1 MNGRIARFNRV
12 GVGLLAVLGLA
23 LVMSGQ
29 EKSPEKRVGL
39 VTDWTSHHLV
49 FSTPSSPEVAAKV
62 AQDPRYWQQWA
73 RRNIHAVI
81 QEPEGEADVS
91 TPEVDEATGHD
102 GFGVRPSRQ
111 VKTGM
116 KKDWSLEMASTA
128 AMGDL
133 NYPAKFSF
141 STSSPSCTDFVVFNT
156 GVAGNAGTEST
167 GTGTLSSTGPTNDQT
182 ATIANSVNAGSE
194 EVEASAQVAATATG
208 TFTTTGPLSGSVTIN
223 DSSNGGTSAT
233 ITASPGTEA
242 TGTITVSSGYCIA
255 PGHGVTIDGVNVTT
269 NATSATQTVSIGS
282 NPANWTSGTN
292 TVTIG
297 GVTYTFVTSITA
309 VNQVLEVTNGTG
321 GSATTENEER
331 TADNLQAAVNGAVGQ
346 CYTGTPAC
354 LYTGTGGQPANT
366 LATGSGTS
374 GGSTTTTVT
383 MTANC
388 AGTAGEFVT
397 ITDHNGTGGNG
408 NATTLGTYHGASSN
422 GSAGSGT
429 FAIPTSISTTAMA
442 ADIAAGVND
451 TTIGAGVIACTGG
464 GVTPGGTCT
473 ANGSSSTVT
482 LSSKYGNPA
491 YDYAVATDPTGGVTG
506 LAVTNMTGAALG
518 TTSATLFAVDGVA
531 ADDAMALENAIND
544 NGTIGLQ
551 TATVSGAAV
560 TIKATAALGANGNN
574 ITLANTLGSTFAWST
589 STTNLTGGASLQ
601 SGACTG
607 TNCQWFQITDSSGNQ
622 LGLSTIAANMVT
634 ALTTNEAAADVT
646 IGAPNCATTCTFT
659 VTTTAN
665 EGNASIS
672 ATESMTNFMWS
683 TFTGG
688 TSPSTSIIAY
698 ENLYPTCNGGVP
710 TTAWA
715 YGTGGTVT
723 TSPVISL
730 DGSQVAFVQNS
741 AAGAAQLVILKPLIT
756 SGEAFNNPGAI
767 TSEPNAAAY
776 RSCASDCMYVI
787 PFAQDGSDPTLP
799 SDGLAPAGSGGS
811 SVWEDYAF
819 DVAYVGDDQGYLHSF
834 TGVFTGSPA
843 EVTSG
848 SFTWPV
854 SVCPIP
860 CASNNENSNPLT
872 SPVYDESRGVI
883 YVGDYGGKV
892 DWINVS
898 SSTISANSTTYP
910 PGTVT
915 TTSGIA
921 AGDQDL
927 YDAPLV
933 DPSAGT
939 SGYLYE
945 MVADDQTSNCAGSNP
960 CSGIFQLAGEFVDGD
975 AGTEEATG
983 YTTTARA
990 VYTGSFDNAYYSG
1003 TAAGHLYV
1011 CGGSTATSAHPT
1023 LYAITF
1029 SSTAHTTMSA
1039 VTTGP
1044 ALSSAGATCSSIT
1057 EAYNPTGT
1065 PADYIYT
1072 SVTTS
1077 GSTAGCTAGDG
1088 CVEAYNVNI
1097 VLTTSSTGAG
1107 FLATGGTSGI
1117 SIDNFVTTTGD
1128 SNIYY
1133 SPLTTANCTT
1143 PAVAGGCAVQV
1154 VQGPTL

>member
-49 FSTPSSPEVAAKV
+49 FSTPSSPEVAVRV

-73 RRNIHAVI
+73 RRNMHPVI
-81 QEPEGEADVS
+81 QESEGGPDGSA
-91 TPEVDEATGHD
+91 PEVDEAMSAGRFD
-102 GFGVRPSRQ
+102 VRPSKPVR
-111 VKTGM
+111 TEM

-128 AMGDL
+128 SMGDL
-133 NYPAKFSF
+133 NYPAKYSF
-141 STSSPSCTDFVVFNT
+141 STSSPSCTDFIVFNT
-156 GVAGNAGTEST
+156 GVAGNAGTDAT
-167 GTGTLSSTGPTNDQT
+167 GTGTLSSTGPTNTQT
-182 ATIANSVNAGSE
+182 ATITNSVNAGTE
-194 EVEASAQVAATATG
+194 KAEASAQAAAGAMG

-223 DSSNGGTSAT
+223 DTSNGGTSAT

-242 TGTITVSSGYCIA
+242 TGTITVSSAYCIA

-297 GVTYTFVTSITA
+297 GVTYTFVTNITA
-309 VNQVLEVTNGTG
+309 VNQVLEVT
-321 GSATTENEER
+321 SSTTTNNEER
-331 TADNLQAAVNGAVGQ
+331 TADNLQAAVNGVVGQ

-354 LYTGTGGQPANT
+354 LFTGTGGQPANP
-366 LATGSGTS
+366 LATASGTS
-374 GGSTTTTVT
+374 GGTTTATLT

-397 ITDHNGTGGNG
+397 ITDHNGTGNNN
-408 NATTLGTYHGASSN
+408 NATTLGTYHTATSN

-429 FAIPTSISTTAMA
+429 FAIPTSISTTSMA
-442 ADIAAGVND
+442 ADIAAGVNA

-473 ANGSSSTVT
+473 ANGSSSIVT

-491 YDYAVATDPTGGVTG
+491 YDYAVATDPAGGVTG
-506 LAVTNMTGAALG
+506 LAVTNMTGAVVG

-544 NGTIGLQ
+544 NGTLGLQ
-551 TATVSGAAV
+551 TATVTGAAV

-589 STTNLTGGASLQ
+589 STTNLTGGISLQ
-601 SGACTG
+601 TGACTG
-607 TNCQWFQITDSSGNQ
+607 TNCQWFAVTDSSGNT
-622 LGLSTIAANMVT
+622 LGLSTIASNMVT

-646 IGAPNCATTCTFT
+646 IGAPTCATTCTFS
-659 VTTTAN
+659 VTTTTA
-665 EGNASIS
+665 ETDASIT
-672 ATESMTNFMWS
+672 ATTTMTNFVWS
-683 TFTGG
+683 VFTGG
-688 TSPSTSIIAY
+688 ASPLSSIVAY

-730 DGSQVAFVQNS
+730 DGTQVAFVQNS
-741 AAGAAQLVILKPLIT
+741 AAGAAQLVIIKPLVT

-787 PFAQDGSDPTLP
+787 PFAQDGSDPNLP

-860 CASNNENSNPLT
+860 CASNAENANPLT

-883 YVGDYGGKV
+883 YVGDFGGKV

-915 TTSGIA
+915 TSTGIG
-921 AGDQDL
+921 AGNQDL

-939 SGYLYE
+939 GGYLYE
-945 MVADDQTSNCAGSNP
+945 MVADDQTANCASSNP
-960 CSGIFQLAGEFVDGD
+960 CSGIFQLAGEFIDGT

-983 YTTTARA
+983 YTTIARP

-1011 CGGSTATSAHPT
+1011 CGGSSATSAHPT

-1029 SSTAHTTMSA
+1029 SSTAHTAMSG

-1072 SVTTS
+1072 SVTAS
-1077 GSTAGCTAGDG
+1077 GSTSGCTAVG
-1088 CVEAYNVNI
+1088 CVVGYNVNS
-1097 VLTTSSTGAG
+1097 VLSTSSTGAG
-1107 FLATGGTSGI
+1107 FPATGGTSGI

>member
-1 MNGRIARFNRV
+1 MNGRIVRFNRI

-29 EKSPEKRVGL
+29 EKNPEKRVGL
-39 VTDWTSHHLV
+39 VTDWTTHHLV
-49 FSTPSSPEVAAKV
+49 FSTPSSPEVATKV

-73 RRNIHAVI
+73 RRNVHPVAAAPDVAPDAAASAPDAV
-81 QEPEGEADVS
+81 ETERS
-91 TPEVDEATGHD
+91 EVF
-102 GFGVRPSRQ
+102 GFGSDRLEK
-111 VKTGM
+111 KTGI

-133 NYPAKFSF
+133 NYPAKYSF

-156 GVAGNAGTEST
+156 GVAGNAGTDAT
-167 GTGTLSSTGPTNDQT
+167 GTGTLSSTGPTNTQT
-182 ATIANSVNAGSE
+182 ATITNSVNGGTEKA
-194 EVEASAQVAATATG
+194 EASAQIAASAMG

-223 DSSNGGTSAT
+223 DTSNGGTSAT

-255 PGHGVTIDGVNVTT
+255 PGAGVTIDGVNVTT
-269 NATSATQTVSIGS
+269 SATGAHDTVTIATNPSGWSNTLGRTFPTVTVAGVTYSFVTSLTATNQVLMYTASGSGTTNEDRTAENLQATINATSSQCFASPCFFTGQT
-282 NPANWTSGTN
+282 ANT
-292 TVTIG
+292 TVTASG
-297 GVTYTFVTSITA
+297 A
-309 VNQVLEVTNGTG
+309 TG
-321 GSATTENEER
+321 GSNSVTVTDLCAGSALSFTE
-331 TADNLQAAVNGAVGQ
+331 ADNVGGNTGAITIGSATSTAGVNGSNA
-346 CYTGTPAC
+346 
-354 LYTGTGGQPANT
+354 ANSFA
-366 LATGSGTS
+366 LVNPV
-374 GGSTTTTVT
+374 STTGVA
-383 MTANC
+383 AN
-388 AGTAGEFVT
+388 
-397 ITDHNGTGGNG
+397 
-408 NATTLGTYHGASSN
+408 
-422 GSAGSGT
+422 
-429 FAIPTSISTTAMA
+429 
-442 ADIAAGVND
+442 IAAGVNA

-464 GVTPGGTCT
+464 AVTPGGTCT
-473 ANGSSSTVT
+473 PSGSSSVVT

-506 LAVTNMTGAALG
+506 LTVTNMTGAVVG
-518 TTSATLFAVDGVA
+518 TTSASLFAVDGVA
-531 ADDAMALENAIND
+531 ADDATALKNAIND
-544 NGTIGLQ
+544 NSTIGLQ
-551 TATVSGAAV
+551 TATVTGAAV
-560 TIKATAALGANGNN
+560 TIKATAMLGANGNN

-1143 PAVAGGCAVQV
+1143 PAVAGGCAVQAS
-1154 VQGPTL
+1154 QGAGL